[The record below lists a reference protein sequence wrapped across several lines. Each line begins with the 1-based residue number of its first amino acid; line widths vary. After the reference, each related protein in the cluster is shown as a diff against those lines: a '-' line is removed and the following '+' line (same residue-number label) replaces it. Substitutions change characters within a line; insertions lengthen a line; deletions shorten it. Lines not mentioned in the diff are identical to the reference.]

1 MNSKKSD
8 QIPSLHD
15 WHAPPIPER
24 LPLAGNY
31 CSLYPLSREYAEP
44 LFKAFSENHANE
56 HWTYLPYGPF
66 TSLPEFEK
74 WLVSC
79 ASSDDTHFYCVCI
92 SHADGAM
99 VPAGVTS
106 YLRIKPESGSIE
118 VGHIHYSS
126 LLQNTAAAT
135 EAMYLMMA
143 NAFSLGY
150 RRYEWKCDALNTPSR
165 KAAARLGFTFEG
177 IFRQATVVKGR
188 NRDTA
193 WFSIIDSEWQAL
205 ERGYKQW
212 LAATNFDA
220 QGVQRKSLE
229 DCIKATASVGL

>member
-1 MNSKKSD
+1 M
-8 QIPSLHD
+8 
-15 WHAPPIPER
+15 APWC
-24 LPLAGNY
+24 LQ
-31 CSLYPLSREYAEP
+31 
-44 LFKAFSENHANE
+44 
-56 HWTYLPYGPF
+56 
-66 TSLPEFEK
+66 
-74 WLVSC
+74 
-79 ASSDDTHFYCVCI
+79 
-92 SHADGAM
+92 
-99 VPAGVTS
+99 VTS

-177 IFRQATVVKGR
+177 VFRQATVVKGR

-220 QGVQRKSLE
+220 QGVQKERLE